1 MADFFNWKK
10 KKRPRRDSRIWYVPS
25 VNSEGD
31 YA

>member
-1 MADFFNWKK
+1 MADFFNWMK
-10 KKRPRRDSRIWYVPS
+10 KKRKRDSRIWYVPS